1 MNSKLL
7 LVGLGWAALVLMS
20 PQSVLAMPG
29 DPIAFIPV
37 GLEGDPGSVV
47 VATTK
52 TDANGKFE
60 FMGVKAGK
68 YRLVVQAAEGAGK
81 QTTVES
87 GAALELQRVF
97 RITNVRANATIRAEG
112 LTELVGDVLLLRV
125 DPKTGRSLQTFTLT
139 MDGGTIGGTFKIADN
154 ESPLPQD
161 RQAITGVATP
171 PSDPNAKSDPGLE
184 QTVRAPLLVL
194 TPGDNVNIQVR
205 ESPSFS
211 DGGKEP
217 TKKHNYIGV
226 VTLVKGIVPAPLGGG
241 SPTANAVEYGLITE
255 KVAGVRLAA
264 PIGVPTTKG
273 KVTIVVQG
281 PDGKVLP
288 RAVVRFKNESGETT
302 TGTADAA
309 GCVLWAPD
317 PGTYAMAV
325 WEVVNTNPMDT
336 SGVVAAPADPNAS
349 RYRQLPNGEWLYYG
363 LDNKWLVHRNG
374 VWVAAGDLN
383 GDGIIVGAGAGG
395 GPNIQANPNPQS
407 TPTGRVTP
415 IAVDPSDPS
424 GNRNASVAATGT
436 LIPKIEISVG
446 GVPGS
451 IPAPTT
457 PSVYGQ
463 SVTFTATVNWGD
475 GTTTPTGTV
484 TFYDGV
490 TLLGTAK
497 LTKGSGS
504 LTIPS
509 LTAGNHSISATYS
522 GDANFA
528 AGSCKAVTFT
538 VTAQPTVANTY
549 SGTIT
554 IFHEGIPVGTTQTD
568 AAGKFEFKNLK
579 AGKYQLGV
587 LPSGSTPT
595 LTKVGQGTLV
605 LSTDSSI
612 GTDPAGKQTA
622 VVDGAQLQ
630 QTFTITVTSVNDA
643 PTISLSV
650 DPKTGR
656 TLQTISV
663 EMDGG
668 TISGAFKIADN
679 ESPRPQ
685 DRVFQTY
692 TYILGKFVVFKNGNL
707 TLLVSPMEGE
717 EPMLTEFGKVTT
729 IAVDPMDPMGV
740 NTLPAEEAFKNLKV
754 GTPVK
759 VKTNTEGQTA
769 FSIER
774 TFLDGNPSFDNVAAP
789 ADPNA
794 WRYKQ
799 QNGEWWYY
807 GTDEK
812 WLVHRNGK
820 WIPYTATVTPGSN
833 GAGLPTGGIAVGDL
847 NGDGIPDNVARPGNQ
862 LDRLGGLILNGT
874 GINGTG
880 KGTPGTASPGTGSPR
895 TGSPLGGFLPGRAA
909 PAGPSGGG
917 VRGAFG
923 GKK

>member
-29 DPIAFIPV
+29 EPIAFIPV

-154 ESPLPQD
+154 ESPRPQD
-161 RQAITGVATP
+161 RQAITGAVTD
-171 PSDPNAKSDPGLE
+171 PSDPNAKSNSGLE

-205 ESPSFS
+205 ESPNSPT
-211 DGGKEP
+211 GGKEGLRE
-217 TKKHNYIGV
+217 HHYIGAI
-226 VTLVKGIVPAPLGGG
+226 TLVKGIAPAPLGGG
-241 SPTANAVEYGLITE
+241 SPAANAGNW
-255 KVAGVRLAA
+255 VAADSYDFLA
-264 PIGVPTTKG
+264 KG
-273 KVTIVVQG
+273 S
-281 PDGKVLP
+281 DGKALSFG
-288 RAVVRFKNESGETT
+288 RLLIGTDGGIWRTL
-302 TGTADAA
+302 TADAE
-309 GCVLWAPD
+309 GRVSWAPD
-317 PGTYAMAV
+317 KAGKYNLAVVAAGDPAPNPAPTTGGTPS
-325 WEVVNTNPMDT
+325 N
-336 SGVVAAPADPNAS
+336 VVAAPADPNAS

-554 IFHEGIPVGTTQTD
+554 IFHEGIPVATTQTD

-820 WIPYTATVTPGSN
+820 WIPYTATVTPGNN

-880 KGTPGTASPGTGSPR
+880 KGTPGTASPR
-895 TGSPLGGFLPGRAA
+895 TSSPLGGFLPGRAA

-917 VRGAFG
+917 VRGPFG